1 MQRKAVNTLLLGI
14 VAWNLCKV
22 EMRLCAVAKDDR
34 IVFPVDNSADTQS
47 WNSFNI
53 SNSTELPLNSTTLA
67 LDKLSADSHSDSKT
81 NSTTL
86 ALDKLNLDSHLDSN
100 SNNTTLALDKL
111 NPDSHSDSEM
121 DSNSTMTTALP
132 AVDNRILVD
141 TLPVCGPG
149 FQLRAGRCRKAA

>member
-34 IVFPVDNSADTQS
+34 IVFPVDNSEDTQS

-67 LDKLSADSHSDSKT
+67 LDKLSADSHSDSDS

-86 ALDKLNLDSHLDSN
+86 ALDKLNLDSH
-100 SNNTTLALDKL
+100 
-111 NPDSHSDSEM
+111 SDSER